1 MPAVGEKAPD
11 FALPDAEGRTVSL
24 AELLARGPV
33 VLYFYPKDE
42 TMGCTVEA
50 CAFRDLHQTF
60 VDGGAQVVGVS
71 RDSPASHARF
81 VAHHN
86 LPFTLLSD
94 EGGEVHR
101 RYGIGGLLAFADRVT
116 WVIDRGGVIRHRFD
130 SKLRWRAHVTTA
142 LAALREVSPPSA
154 GG

>member
-1 MPAVGEKAPD
+1 MPSVGEKAPD

-24 AELLARGPV
+24 TELLARGPL

-50 CAFRDLHQTF
+50 CAFRDAHQAF
-60 VDGGAQVVGVS
+60 VDAAAQVVGIS

-81 VAHHN
+81 VAHHH

-101 RYGIGGLLAFADRVT
+101 RYGIGGLLAFVDRVT
-116 WVIDRGGVIRHRFD
+116 LVIDRGGVVRHRFD
-130 SKLRWRAHVTTA
+130 SKLRWRAHVSTA
-142 LAALREVSPPSA
+142 LAALREMSPSSPA
-154 GG
+154 G